1 MRYLRQCYPSI
12 KISVEAEKPA
22 RPGLQELANEAD
34 VVFYSKSWAQVRLL
48 PTTAHIVSQGH
59 SLLNLVQGQAYASAE
74 ECLRKQSRMT
84 CNA

>member
-34 VVFYSKSWAQVRLL
+34 VVFYSKSWAQVRVL
-48 PTTAHIVSQGH
+48 PTPVI
-59 SLLNLVQGQAYASAE
+59 
-74 ECLRKQSRMT
+74 
-84 CNA
+84 